1 MILPLFIDF
10 SHHDESND
18 FPHYTIPKSGNPRTT
33 FAQWGKTPERMFVFR
48 ATRTFST
55 GSQRKCRAEQRKIRN
70 MGFMNEIVQKVEQF
84 NRESRERF
92 QERLNSFE
100 SNIRTR

>member
-1 MILPLFIDF
+1 
-10 SHHDESND
+10 
-18 FPHYTIPKSGNPRTT
+18 
-33 FAQWGKTPERMFVFR
+33 
-48 ATRTFST
+48 
-55 GSQRKCRAEQRKIRN
+55 

-100 SNIRTR
+100 SDEEQDEVKPITADDLLKLIR